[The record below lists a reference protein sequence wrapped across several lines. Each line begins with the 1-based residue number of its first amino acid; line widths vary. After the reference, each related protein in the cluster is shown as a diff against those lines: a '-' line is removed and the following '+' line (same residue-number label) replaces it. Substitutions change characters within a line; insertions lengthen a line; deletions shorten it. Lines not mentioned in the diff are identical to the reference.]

1 MIEKMKEHIIK
12 RAEYANC
19 VGKRERR
26 RAVQELMIQCN
37 LLNVCFP
44 VYYINIHT
52 DSLGVID
59 AIETESGSYEWNDDM
74 LRFVNRR
81 ATPPLEV
88 KGGEQFVDM

>member
-19 VGKRERR
+19 VGTRERAK
-26 RAVQELMIQCN
+26 AVQELLIQCS

-44 VYYINIHT
+44 VYYISIHT

-59 AIETESGSYEWNDDM
+59 AIETESGSYEWSDDM
-74 LRFVNRR
+74 LSFVK
-81 ATPPLEV
+81 V
-88 KGGEQFVDM
+88 KGGEEFVDM